1 MQNEVRRCGE
11 PVFRQIG
18 GRPDDSHAQICL
30 TCLYP
35 GVVESALASTISEQV
50 VRERMQSYR
59 RMAIQPAAV
68 GRVIQFTIEQPDD
81 VDVNE
86 IVVRRL
92 ATQV

>member
-1 MQNEVRRCGE
+1 
-11 PVFRQIG
+11 
-18 GRPDDSHAQICL
+18 
-30 TCLYP
+30 
-35 GVVESALASTISEQV
+35 
-50 VRERMQSYR
+50 MQSYR